1 MAAIA
6 RRDVAKA
13 AKLRGLTFN
22 AAAVDPIVRTL
33 KSEMNPHESL
43 LAILD
48 NVKAHLEANPGTTA
62 PLVFGSLP
70 RPRVAS
76 ASNVEETMKSPRLL
90 QVDRNPVL
98 IPALLAG
105 TSRIVTEDTITHVI
119 ADMSKDDGD
128 KNMERFQVGAT
139 NTRWRWQILAG
150 AASIAC
156 HHCLLTYRRAPR
168 SLPRLLRSCSMPSRC
183 LASSTTRPGS
193 SFPCELSARTSPP
206 SPIAVLG

>member
-48 NVKAHLEANPGTTA
+48 NVKAHLEANPGT
-62 PLVFGSLP
+62 
-70 RPRVAS
+70 
-76 ASNVEETMKSPRLL
+76 
-90 QVDRNPVL
+90 
-98 IPALLAG
+98 
-105 TSRIVTEDTITHVI
+105 SRIVTEDTITHVI

-128 KNMERFQVGAT
+128 KNMERFQ
-139 NTRWRWQILAG
+139 
-150 AASIAC
+150 
-156 HHCLLTYRRAPR
+156 LLNA
-168 SLPRLLRSCSMPSRC
+168 LEMPRL
-183 LASSTTRPGS
+183 
-193 SFPCELSARTSPP
+193 EYDSARKLFSM
-206 SPIAVLG
+206 